1 MIEETILIIKPD
13 IIKKKYIGKILNILE
28 RKNIQI
34 KYLKMIKLDYNTARE
49 FYLEHEKKN
58 FFNELINFII
68 SEKIVILILEGNN
81 IINKIRNLIGNTDLT
96 KAKKNTIRKKF
107 ATNLT
112 ENAVHASDSKNSFL
126 KEKKILFEFI
136 KKTQYE

>member
-34 KYLKMIKLDYNTARE
+34 KYLQMIKLDYNTAKE
-49 FYLEHEKKN
+49 FYSEHKQKT
-58 FFNELINFII
+58 FFNELITFII
-68 SEKIVILILEGNN
+68 SEKIVVLILEGKN
-81 IINKIRNLIGNTDLT
+81 IISRIRNLIGDTDLK

-136 KKTQYE
+136 KNTND